1 MPIPSNNVR
10 MIDLSGTGT
19 ITYPRSTQ
27 GSRVTPEKASSPP
40 WESQTRRA
48 RVASCPGPKARQ
60 WLNEAFER
68 LYTRTVPAS
77 CSTGRNRLLRLE
89 EADTNR
95 LGASNGRQGT
105 RRDGIVA
112 GRDQLRLGLQVL
124 KRCEPAK
131 GLGNLAAFLRGNS
144 LRRVPTIN
152 GDSVTR

>member
-1 MPIPSNNVR
+1 MPKPSKNVR
-10 MIDLSGTGT
+10 TIDLSGTGT

-68 LYTRTVPAS
+68 LCTRTVPAP
-77 CSTGRNRLLRLE
+77 CSTGTNRLLRLE
-89 EADTNR
+89 EADTNG
-95 LGASNGRQGT
+95 LGASNGSQGT

-124 KRCEPAK
+124 KRCELAK
-131 GLGNLAAFLRGNS
+131 GLGNLAALLRGNS

-152 GDSVTR
+152 GDSVRH